1 MKKTSWCS
9 ERGDMSI
16 GLIPADRQ
24 QRIKDIITEKGVV
37 RVNELSDLFQV
48 SVLTIRRDLDVLA
61 EQGVLERSHGGAVR
75 RQNMPVE
82 PLFIQKERLYKQEK
96 KAIGIVAADMIEE
109 GDMVL
114 INSGS
119 TTLQV
124 INALKDKR
132 ITIITNNIAAAMI
145 SDDAAFDL
153 VFLGGNYRTQSHSV
167 AGIFGLLVLDRV
179 YANKVIIGV
188 DGFSFTHGLTT
199 PIMQEAEITRAMIEK
214 TVGKVIVVAASNKM
228 GVVSNF
234 KTAPV
239 EKIDCLVTDASARDF
254 LTDLELQKAGIELVI
269 AQQ

>member
-1 MKKTSWCS
+1 M
-9 ERGDMSI
+9 
-16 GLIPADRQ
+16 
-24 QRIKDIITEKGVV
+24 V

-48 SVLTIRRDLDVLA
+48 SVLTIRRDLDLLA
-61 EQGVLERSHGGAVR
+61 EQGVLERSHGGAVL

-82 PLFIQKERLYKQEK
+82 PLFKQKEQLFRSEK
-96 KAIGIVAADMIEE
+96 EMIGRTAAELIDE

-124 INALKDKR
+124 INALKDKH

-145 SDDAAFDL
+145 SEDAAYDL

-167 AGIFGLLVLDRV
+167 AGNYAQLVLDRV

-199 PIMQEAEITRAMIEK
+199 PIMQEAEITRSMIER
-214 TVGKVIVVAASNKM
+214 TVGNVVCVAASNKM

-234 KTAPV
+234 KTASV
-239 EKIDCLVTDASARDF
+239 ERIDTLITDEAANHF
-254 LTDLELQKAGIELVI
+254 LTELELQKAGVELI
-269 AQQ
+269 TAR